1 VGDIIASKSDLLEPH
16 SHTHIVSLSCVAA
29 YLLDLLSDALTV
41 HPHAYFIE
49 KYTHTQTLTGH
60 TLLQLSR
67 LYSFFKANQIL
78 LPLHEYNDIYF
89 VFHYWLHNV

>member
-49 KYTHTQTLTGH
+49 KYTHTH
-60 TLLQLSR
+60 RHLQDIHCCNHLDCILFSR
-67 LYSFFKANQIL
+67 QIKSCC
-78 LPLHEYNDIYF
+78 HCIYCAM
-89 VFHYWLHNV
+89 